1 MALIWILLPL
11 AVLIGWFAAKR
22 DNARRQRFLYYLS
35 LRYLLGQDNPSASHE
50 EHLSELP
57 PSYQDNTVLLSLTL
71 GDVFRNKGEIDRAIT
86 IHSHL
91 ADSDLI
97 ESTEQRSAKWS
108 LALDFIAAGLLDRA
122 EIILRDLL
130 EFPEFTQMALLKLAH
145 IYEQQRDWLQAIA
158 CLERTQE
165 RSKYTPEISH
175 LYCELAEQEI
185 KVIFSSLV
193 AKRDLQLNESN
204 ELKELSFDAA
214 LNWVNL
220 ALNIYP
226 HSARAA
232 LISAFIAIYQQN
244 DHIAHKAL
252 NIIETQSIALIPL
265 IAPLMQYIMRKTP
278 HTFLI
283 WLDNNLTQ
291 NPHINL
297 ILLKTHYLIA
307 YESTP
312 VALKFL
318 EDTLSENPNLQGLL
332 TFHHLNMLL
341 YPKTSQK
348 EHTTTSFDVYTRTF
362 EKVIDHYAKY
372 RCEHCG
378 FVSKSLNWHCPSCQS
393 WDTAFPVADI
403 ISLKGTISTPGA

>member
-35 LRYLLGQDNPSASHE
+35 LRYLLGQDNPSASQE
-50 EHLSELP
+50 EQLSELP

-71 GDVFRNKGEIDRAIT
+71 GDVFRNKGEIDRAIA

-91 ADSDLI
+91 ADSDVI
-97 ESTEQRSAKWS
+97 EPTEQRSAKWS

-122 EIILRDLL
+122 ELILRDLL
-130 EFPEFTQMALLKLAH
+130 EFPEFTQTALLKLAH

-158 CLERTQE
+158 CLERTDD
-165 RSKYTPEISH
+165 RSKYTSEISH

-185 KVIFSSLV
+185 KSIFAARA
-193 AKRDLQLNESN
+193 AKEDTQASETSQLNES
-204 ELKELSFDAA
+204 SFDAA
-214 LNWVNL
+214 LTWVNL
-220 ALNIYP
+220 ASNIYP

-232 LISAFIAIYQQN
+232 LISAFIAIYQQH
-244 DHIAHKAL
+244 DPVAHKAL
-252 NIIETQSIALIPL
+252 NIIETHSVALVPL

-278 HTFLI
+278 HNFLI

-291 NPHINL
+291 NSHISL

-307 YESTP
+307 YESTQSG
-312 VALKFL
+312 LKFL

-341 YPKTSQK
+341 SPNASLQQTS
-348 EHTTTSFDVYTRTF
+348 TVSLDVYARTF

-403 ISLKGTISTPGA
+403 ISLKGTVSTPGA